1 MWVFRKV
8 FLSGKLLLMM
18 NDNERGIKMILL
30 IGLVLAVVFSLTGS
44 KIIKKYAYIL
54 YGICAVVSIAI
65 AFVDTKIFPEF
76 INTYI
81 IGLFSRGAFATS
93 LWIVVMWAGALKNG
107 STLIKKLMPVRGEL
121 SIMAAILTLGHNI
134 SFGKVYF
141 VRLFSAPQSMSPIH
155 LAAAIMSLAMLL
167 IMIPLTIMSFPK
179 IRKKMNGKL
188 WKKIQRTAYVF
199 YTLIYLHVITL
210 YLPMAQQGNMNYLF
224 NVVLYS
230 IIFIA
235 YAVCRVRK
243 WFVVK
248 KKPENKIP
256 LNVTSA
262 VATVIFVAIISVVAF
277 PLNQNN
283 DVLAVKTDSNAN
295 NQTSSSN
302 NSSVEKQT
310 DTSYAEVS
318 TETTPTEKSSEKEKA
333 TEKKQSATEKPSENS
348 TNTSDENT
356 DNNTSQNG
364 EQVIIYE
371 QTNGDNQ
378 QADAQQQQIQQD
390 NVQQNVQQ
398 ENVQNQQSVSQ
409 TTQQTPQIQQPAT
422 EKNYIYNNGTY
433 TATAFG
439 YDGDIEVSV
448 TIENDVI
455 TQITGKTFES
465 DSWYFD
471 SAKNSVISQIINT
484 QQTNVDAHSG
494 ATYSSNA
501 IMQAV
506 QNALNS
512 AKR

>member
-1 MWVFRKV
+1 
-8 FLSGKLLLMM
+8 MM

-44 KIIKKYAYIL
+44 KIIKKHSYIL
-54 YGICAVVSIAI
+54 YGICAVISIAI
-65 AFVDTKIFPEF
+65 AFIDTKIFPEF
-76 INTYI
+76 VNTYI

-93 LWIVVMWAGALKNG
+93 LWIVVMWTGALKNG
-107 STLIKKLMPVRGEL
+107 SALIKKLMPIRGEL

-199 YTLIYLHVITL
+199 YSLIYLHVMTL

-230 IIFIA
+230 IIFIS

-248 KKPENKIP
+248 KKPENKLP

-262 VATVIFVAIISVVAF
+262 IVTAIFIAIVSVVAF
-277 PLNQNN
+277 PLNQTN
-283 DVLAVKTDSNAN
+283 DVVAVRTDSDTD
-295 NQTSSSN
+295 NQVSPNSSN
-302 NSSVEKQT
+302 VEKQT
-310 DTSYAEVS
+310 NVSHAEVN

-333 TEKKQSATEKPSENS
+333 TDKKQSATEKPSENS

-356 DNNTSQNG
+356 DNNTSQNE
-364 EQVIIYE
+364 EQVITYE

-378 QADAQQQQIQQD
+378 QVDAQQQQTQQD
-390 NVQQNVQQ
+390 NAQQNVQQ
-398 ENVQNQQSVSQ
+398 ENVQNQQQ
-409 TTQQTPQIQQPAT
+409 QNIHQNTQQTPQVQQPAT

-448 TIENDVI
+448 TIENDII

-512 AKR
+512 ARR

>member
-1 MWVFRKV
+1 
-8 FLSGKLLLMM
+8 
-18 NDNERGIKMILL
+18 MILL
-30 IGLVLAVVFSLTGS
+30 IGLVMAVVFSLTGS
-44 KIIKKYAYIL
+44 KIIKKHSYIL
-54 YGICAVVSIAI
+54 YGICTVISIAI
-65 AFVDTKIFPEF
+65 AFIDTKIFPEF

-93 LWIVVMWAGALKNG
+93 LWIVVMWTGALKNG
-107 STLIKKLMPVRGEL
+107 STLIKKLMPIRGEL

-155 LAAAIMSLAMLL
+155 LVAAIMSLAMLL

-230 IIFIA
+230 IIFIT

-243 WFVVK
+243 WFIVK

-262 VATVIFVAIISVVAF
+262 ITTAIFVAIVSVVAF
-277 PLNQNN
+277 PVNQTN
-283 DVLAVKTDSNAN
+283 DVLAVRTDSDADNKA
-295 NQTSSSN
+295 SSN
-302 NSSVEKQT
+302 NSNMEIQT
-310 DTSYAEVS
+310 DVSYTEVS
-318 TETTPTEKSSEKEKA
+318 TETTPTEKSSEREKS
-333 TEKKQSATEKPSENS
+333 TEKKQSATEKTSEKS
-348 TNTSDENT
+348 TNTADGNT
-356 DNNTSQNG
+356 DNNTSQNE

-371 QTNGDNQ
+371 QANGDNQ
-378 QADAQQQQIQQD
+378 QADAQQQQTQQD

-398 ENVQNQQSVSQ
+398 ENIQSQQQQNIAQN
-409 TTQQTPQIQQPAT
+409 TQQTPQVQQPAT

-439 YDGDIEVSV
+439 YVLFRLRI
-448 TIENDVI
+448 
-455 TQITGKTFES
+455 KL
-465 DSWYFD
+465 W
-471 SAKNSVISQIINT
+471 
-484 QQTNVDAHSG
+484 
-494 ATYSSNA
+494 
-501 IMQAV
+501 
-506 QNALNS
+506 
-512 AKR
+512 